1 MANFQFGQQNVGS
14 NWDVPSWYVQSMG
27 QSPMAASIAG
37 IGNSIAAFASG
48 YQAARQAERGYGL
61 DERRV
66 KAQEKQIEQ
75 QGSYYESLNKQRQQA
90 GNEDQVIGNWLS
102 GVGDEVSRY
111 NEWVKAGRPSANSQS
126 LQNTSAMV
134 PANVLQNAPFPQD
147 GLTPATQR
155 TNLGVPYANPYF
167 DLPAGQGQYPVN
179 PSGLMG
185 Y

>member
-1 MANFQFGQQNVGS
+1 MANFQFGQDNVGS
-14 NWDVPSWYVQSMG
+14 NWQVPSWYVQSMG

-48 YQAARQAERGYGL
+48 YQAAKQAERGYGL

-75 QGSYYESLNKQRQQA
+75 QGKYYEDTLGARSQAAQQQEQSDA
-90 GNEDQVIGNWLS
+90 AMSNLAMRLS
-102 GVGDEVSRY
+102 GILGGLYRGNQEQAQAS
-111 NEWVKAGRPSANSQS
+111 GQMQP
-126 LQNTSAMV
+126 
-134 PANVLQNAPFPQD
+134 NVLQNAPFPQD